1 MTKREKA
8 VGRCLLTG
16 LDGPLVKSH
25 IIPRFLADKA
35 LGQAHRIQFG
45 EDGRPRLLFN
55 SWADNTIVGAQGE
68 KRLADI
74 DTAAARIFRDLGL
87 SWRHFP
93 LTADAK
99 RAQIGAFDS
108 ELITIPVAVEDAA
121 ALRLFFLSV
130 LWRCA
135 VSSRVEFAEIFL
147 TEPTSEKLGRI
158 ILGTEQPSDSDFPS
172 VLVLLTSQGEPQ
184 VHAPLAQTIDMTT
197 LGFDLPNVPIFR
209 FFFDGLIVHMGRQLN
224 DKGLLEAWKP
234 RVVGTKPE
242 LVLIGR
248 SYEGS
253 SQEINLNHL
262 KRTLLDEHPE
272 QAVRI
277 YRTLGEIDV
286 RNEEAK

>member
-1 MTKREKA
+1 MKKREKA

-16 LDGPLVKSH
+16 VEGPLVKSH

-45 EDGRPRLLFN
+45 EDGRPQLLFN
-55 SWADNTIVGAQGE
+55 SWADNTIVVAQGE
-68 KRLADI
+68 KWLADI
-74 DTAAARIFRDLGL
+74 DTTAATLFRRLGL

-93 LTADAK
+93 LTGDAK

-108 ELITIPVAVEDAA
+108 ELITITVAVEDAA

-147 TEPTSEKLGRI
+147 SETAIQQLGRI
-158 ILGTEQPSDSDFPS
+158 ILGIEQPSDSDFPS

-184 VHAPLAQTIDMTT
+184 VHAPMAQSIDMNT

-224 DKGLLEAWKP
+224 DNSLLEAWGP
-234 RVVGTKPE
+234 RVVGSKPE
-242 LVLIGR
+242 LVLIAR
-248 SYEGS
+248 SYDGS
-253 SQEINLNHL
+253 SQEINLDHL
-262 KRTLLDEHPE
+262 KRTLFDDHPE
-272 QAVRI
+272 QAMRI
-277 YRTLGEIDV
+277 YRKLWEMDA
-286 RNEEAK
+286 RDRKAK

>member
-1 MTKREKA
+1 MTKRKKPL
-8 VGRCLLTG
+8 GRCLLTG
-16 LDGPLVKSH
+16 VEGPLVKSH
-25 IIPRFLADKA
+25 IIPRFVADKA

-45 EDGRPRLLFN
+45 EEGRPQLLFN
-55 SWADNTIVGAQGE
+55 SWADNTIVVAQGE

-74 DTAAARIFRDLGL
+74 DTAAARIFRSLGL

-108 ELITIPVAVEDAA
+108 ELITIPVAMEDAV
-121 ALRLFFLSV
+121 ALRLFFLSI

-147 TEPTSEKLGRI
+147 DRAATEKLRRI
-158 ILGTEQPSDSDFPS
+158 ILGLEQPGDSDFPI

-184 VHAPLAQTIDMTT
+184 VHSPLAQTIDMKE

-224 DKGLLEAWKP
+224 DKGLLEAWGS
-234 RVVGTKPE
+234 RVVGTKSE
-242 LVLIGR
+242 LILIGR
-248 SYEGS
+248 PYDGS
-253 SQEINLNHL
+253 SQEMNLGHL
-262 KRTLLDEHPE
+262 KRTLFEEHPE
-272 QAVRI
+272 QAIRI
-277 YRTLGEIDV
+277 YRTLWEIDA
-286 RNEEAK
+286 RNGKE

>member
-1 MTKREKA
+1 M
-8 VGRCLLTG
+8 
-16 LDGPLVKSH
+16 
-25 IIPRFLADKA
+25 ADKA

-45 EDGRPRLLFN
+45 EDARPQLLFN
-55 SWADNTIVGAQGE
+55 SWADNTIVVAQGE

-74 DTAAARIFRDLGL
+74 DTAAARIFRNLGL

-99 RAQIGAFDS
+99 RAQVGAFES
-108 ELITIPVAVEDAA
+108 ELVTIPVKVEDAA

-147 TEPTSEKLGRI
+147 DEAATEKLRRI
-158 ILGTEQPSDSDFPS
+158 ILGIEQPSDSDFPS

-184 VHAPLAQTIDMTT
+184 VHSPLAQTIDMKA

-209 FFFDGLIVHMGRQLN
+209 FFFDGLIVHMGRQLD
-224 DKGLLEAWKP
+224 DKGLLEAWGP
-234 RVVGTKPE
+234 RVVGTRPE
-242 LVLIGR
+242 LILIGR
-248 SYEGS
+248 PYDGS

-262 KRTLLDEHPE
+262 KRTLLEEHPE
-272 QAVRI
+272 QAIRI
-277 YRTLGEIDV
+277 YRTLWEIDA
-286 RNEEAK
+286 RNGEEL

>member
-1 MTKREKA
+1 VTKRKKA

-16 LDGPLVKSH
+16 IKGPMVKSH

-45 EDGRPRLLFN
+45 DDARPQLLFN
-55 SWADNTIVGAQGE
+55 SWADNAIVVAQGE

-74 DTAAARIFRDLGL
+74 DTAAAKIFRILGL

-93 LTADAK
+93 LTDDAE
-99 RAQIGAFDS
+99 RAGIGAFES
-108 ELITIPVAVEDAA
+108 ELVTIPITAEDAA

-147 TEPTSEKLGRI
+147 GEAATEKLRKI
-158 ILGTEQPSDSDFPS
+158 VLGIEQPSDSDFPS

-184 VHAPLAQTIDMTT
+184 VHSPLAQTIDMKA

-209 FFFDGLIVHMGRQLN
+209 FFFDGLIVHMGRQLD
-224 DKGLLEAWKP
+224 DKNLLDAWGP
-234 RVVGTKPE
+234 RVVGTQPK
-242 LVLIGR
+242 LILIGR
-248 SYEGS
+248 PYDGS
-253 SQEINLNHL
+253 SQEVNLNHL
-262 KRTLLDEHPE
+262 KRTLLEDHLE
-272 QAVRI
+272 QAIRI
-277 YRTLGEIDV
+277 YRTLWEIDA
-286 RNEEAK
+286 RSGEE

>member
-1 MTKREKA
+1 MTKRKKA
-8 VGRCLLTG
+8 VGQCLLTG
-16 LDGPLVKSH
+16 LQGPLVKSH

-45 EDGRPRLLFN
+45 EKGRPQLLFN
-55 SWADNTIVGAQGE
+55 SWSDNSIVGSDGE
-68 KRLADI
+68 KYLEDI
-74 DTAAARIFRDLGL
+74 DTAAARIFRGLGL

-99 RAQIGAFDS
+99 RARIGALDS
-108 ELITIPVAVEDAA
+108 ELVTIPVTVEDVA

-147 TEPTSEKLGRI
+147 DKVTTDKLRRI
-158 ILGTEQPSDSDFPS
+158 ILGLEQPSDSDFPC

-184 VHAPLAQTIDMTT
+184 VHSPLAQTIDMKE

-209 FFFDGLIVHMGRQLN
+209 FFFDGLIVHMGRKLD
-224 DKGLLEAWKP
+224 DKALLEAWEP

-242 LVLIGR
+242 LIVIGR
-248 SYEGS
+248 PYDGS
-253 SQEINLNHL
+253 SQERNLSHL
-262 KRTLLDEHPE
+262 KRTLLEEHPE
-272 QAVRI
+272 QATRI
-277 YRTLGEIDV
+277 YRTLWKIDAQTGK
-286 RNEEAK
+286 E